1 MYQTIK
7 VLIRVLLLGLVFIMA
22 LSLSANPGFALDTE
36 SRNDMSSHQLD
47 MALNHALGMT
57 LEGYNLVMLGS
68 MDITTGVDEL
78 SVEHGTMMKKN
89 GTAMWNQIM
98 SGSAMQSFHHS
109 GKKPLKDPGM
119 AYTHELGEKQLV
131 IFSLLDEMSSLEKGP
146 GMEMHHQ
153 HVMLNQALKMA
164 LMGANSIIMGE
175 MGMAKDVDEI
185 AVEHGRMM
193 LKNARALFN
202 DIMSGMTMM
211 NMHKRGMTPESNA
224 LMKYTHMLA
233 EAELQV
239 LTILDEMPGVK
250 K

>member
-109 GKKPLKDPGM
+109 GKNL
-119 AYTHELGEKQLV
+119 
-131 IFSLLDEMSSLEKGP
+131 
-146 GMEMHHQ
+146 
-153 HVMLNQALKMA
+153 
-164 LMGANSIIMGE
+164 
-175 MGMAKDVDEI
+175 
-185 AVEHGRMM
+185 
-193 LKNARALFN
+193 
-202 DIMSGMTMM
+202 
-211 NMHKRGMTPESNA
+211 
-224 LMKYTHMLA
+224 
-233 EAELQV
+233 
-239 LTILDEMPGVK
+239 
-250 K
+250 